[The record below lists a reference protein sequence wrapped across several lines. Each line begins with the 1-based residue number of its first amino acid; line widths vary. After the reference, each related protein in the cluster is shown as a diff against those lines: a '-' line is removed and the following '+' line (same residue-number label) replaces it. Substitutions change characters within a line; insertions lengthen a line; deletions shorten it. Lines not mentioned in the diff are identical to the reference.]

1 MKLAGV
7 AVEGAA
13 YGFDKAYDY
22 VIPTEL
28 QSAALPG
35 CRVTVPF
42 GKGSKKRLG
51 VILNLHEGEGGR
63 GFKKISEVLDESPLL
78 DDEMLA
84 LVFWLKERT
93 FCTLYE
99 AAKAMLPS
107 GINHRMVQSYAAAE
121 NSADA
126 AAGLTGLERET
137 YDLVASRSGYVK
149 KEVVHKALGFAGNN
163 TVLDDLVKKGLLYCN
178 TDAVRKVG
186 DAAVR
191 QLMLTEEIPEGVK
204 LTAKQKTV
212 YDYLLDV
219 ECATVKEVCY
229 YTGVTPAVPAAL
241 VKNGVARWVEFE
253 VLRTP
258 GENIE
263 PEEFRE
269 IHLTEEQQKAF
280 CGISEKI
287 HSQQAGVTLLY
298 GVTGSGKTSVYLK
311 AIDDVVAAEKSVIV
325 MVPEIALTPQTLS
338 LFRRRYGKKVAVF
351 HSALSAGERLDEWK
365 RAKSGE
371 ATIVVGTRSAV
382 FAPLKNIGLIIIDE
396 EQEHTYKSEQSPRY
410 NAVDVAKFRAVRHQC
425 LLLLASATPSIESFA
440 AAQNGRYGLE
450 TIRIRYGAA
459 KLPQVITVD
468 MLREP
473 QAQGCPAISQKLLDL
488 LQENL
493 NNDMQSI
500 LLMNR
505 RGYNTFVA
513 CNECGHV
520 ISCPNCSISLTYHAA
535 NKRLMCHYCGYSVP
549 FTETCPECGENSV
562 RYTGFGTQKIEDDL
576 ARLLPGARILR
587 MDTDTTSGKDSHEKM
602 LRAFS
607 EGQYD
612 IMLGTQMVAK
622 GLDFSS
628 VTLVGV
634 ISADQQLYNDDFRS
648 LEKTFDLLTQ
658 VVGRSGRGE
667 HEGRA
672 VIQTMTPE
680 NEVIRLAAR
689 QDYEAFYKTEVQIRK
704 ALIYPPFCDI
714 CVLAFTGENELKVK
728 SAAKEALGMIMDCT
742 KNEYKDEKVMV
753 LGPHAARV
761 VKVSNRY
768 RYRLII
774 KCRATRAFR
783 EMIAKILMEYGNKKE
798 YGSVTVFAD
807 LNPETII

>member
-13 YGFDKAYDY
+13 FGFDKAYDY
-22 VIPTEL
+22 IIPAEL
-28 QSAALPG
+28 IPVALPG

-42 GKGSKKRLG
+42 GKGSKKKLG
-51 VILNLHEGEGGR
+51 FILSVHEGEAGR
-63 GFKKISEVLDESPLL
+63 GFKKISEVLDNAPLL
-78 DDEMLA
+78 NEEMLT
-84 LVFWLKERT
+84 LVTWLKERT

-107 GINHRMVQSYAAAE
+107 GINHRMVKSYAAAD
-121 NSADA
+121 DA
-126 AAGLTGLERET
+126 GEKAVLLSGPEQEAFR
-137 YDLVASRSGYVK
+137 LVSSRSGYVK
-149 KEVVHKALGFAGNN
+149 RDVIHKALGFAADN
-163 TVLDDLVKKGLLYCN
+163 TVLDDLVQKGLLYCN

-191 QLMLTEEIPEGVK
+191 QLMPVAELPEGIK

-212 YDYLLDV
+212 YEYLCDA

-229 YTGVTPAVPAAL
+229 FTGVTPAVPAAL
-241 VKNGVARWVEFE
+241 VKSGAARWIEFE
-253 VLRTP
+253 VMRTP
-258 GENIE
+258 GDIVAEEHRNIQ
-263 PEEFRE
+263 
-269 IHLTEEQQKAF
+269 LTDEQQKAYE
-280 CGISEKI
+280 GITAKI
-287 HSQQAGVTLLY
+287 RDSRPAVTLLY

-311 AIDDVVAAEKSVIV
+311 AIDDVVLSGKSVIV

-338 LFRRRYGKKVAVF
+338 LFRKRYGKKVAVF

-371 ATIVVGTRSAV
+371 ATIVIGTRSAV
-382 FAPLKNIGLIIIDE
+382 FAPLQNIGLIIIDE

-410 NAVDVAKFRAVRHQC
+410 NAVDVAKFRAVHHNC
-425 LLLLASATPSIESFA
+425 LLLLASATPSVESFA
-440 AAQNGRYGLE
+440 AAKGGRYGLE
-450 TIRIRYGAA
+450 TIRNRYGSAR
-459 KLPQVITVD
+459 LPRVITVD
-468 MLREP
+468 MLHEP
-473 QAQGCPAISQKLLDL
+473 TAEGCPAVSQKLLDL
-488 LQENL
+488 LRENL
-493 NNDMQSI
+493 ENGMQSI

-513 CNECGHV
+513 CKLCGHV

-549 FTETCPECGENSV
+549 FTETCPQCSENSV
-562 RYTGFGTQKIEDDL
+562 RYAGFGTQKIEDDL

-602 LRAFS
+602 LRAFA
-607 EGQYD
+607 ERQYD

-634 ISADQQLYNDDFRS
+634 VSADQQLYNDDFRS

-667 HEGRA
+667 YEGRA

-689 QDYEAFYKTEVQIRK
+689 QDYEAFYSTEIQIRK
-704 ALIYPPFCDI
+704 ALVYPPFCDI
-714 CVLAFTGENELKVK
+714 CVLAFIGENEGKVK
-728 SAAKEALGMIMDCT
+728 AASNEALRMIKECT
-742 KNEYKDEKVMV
+742 QGDYHNEKLMV

-774 KCRATRAFR
+774 KCRAGRAFR
-783 EMIAKILMEYGNKKE
+783 EMIAKIITDFGNKKE
-798 YGSVTVFAD
+798 YGTVTVFAD